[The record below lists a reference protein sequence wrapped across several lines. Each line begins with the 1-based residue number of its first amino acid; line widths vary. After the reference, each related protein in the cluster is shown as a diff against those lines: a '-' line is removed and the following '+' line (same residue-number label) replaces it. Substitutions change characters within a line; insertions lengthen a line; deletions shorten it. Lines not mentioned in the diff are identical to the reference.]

1 MISEISA
8 VTHSTAIGTLFDET
22 QPCGSFDGDIIVY
35 KILEFFSHSRSDAVV
50 ITRDSL
56 PVGILTLKDL
66 VRTLYNCDNT
76 GLPVKDFMTSPVKF
90 FDASLK
96 ISDVLDEMHEA
107 PFDKIVVAKESRVV
121 GIIDKRHLL
130 SMCYTHLTPLIKHE
144 YNMVHSLMG
153 MVGEGERSLLK
164 MATTDT
170 LTGVGNRRLFEEI
183 FQAHQTLGKN
193 YDVTLFLLLF
203 DIDNFKSINDTFGH
217 NTGDSVLKELSTLV
231 SRSIRKSDIFV
242 RWGGEEFAILLRY
255 SDPTTVMKIAEQIRQ
270 RIDKNSFDTI
280 VHVTCSFGL
289 TSIQSN
295 ETLEQVF
302 ERADQALYRAKNDG
316 KNCVRIEMP

>member
-8 VTHSTAIGTLFDET
+8 VNHSTTIGSLFEKSG
-22 QPCGSFDGDIIVY
+22 PCTVFEGDVIIHNV
-35 KILEFFSHSRSDAVV
+35 LEYFSRSHADAVV
-50 ITRDSL
+50 ITRDKL

-66 VRTLYNCDNT
+66 VRTLYHCDNS
-76 GLPVKDFMTSPVKF
+76 GLPVRNFMSSPLKS
-90 FDASLK
+90 FDPSAK
-96 ISDVLDEMHEA
+96 ISEVLEQMHDYS
-107 PFDKIVVAKESRVV
+107 FDKIVVAVANTV
-121 GIIDKRHLL
+121 IGIIDKRHLL
-130 SMCYTHLTPLIKHE
+130 SLCYTQLTPIIKHE

-153 MVGEGERSLLK
+153 MVGEGERGLLK

-170 LTGVGNRRLFEEI
+170 LTGIGNRRLFEEI
-183 FQAHQTLGKN
+183 FQAHQALGKE

-217 NTGDSVLKELSTLV
+217 NVGDSVLKELSSLI

-270 RIDKNSFDTI
+270 LIDKNSFESI

-289 TSIQSN
+289 TSIQSG
-295 ETLEQVF
+295 ETVEEVF
-302 ERADQALYRAKNDG
+302 ERADKALYRAKKDG